1 MNELTKRLEKID
13 FLRKKL
19 DSILIFS
26 NDPNFFYLT
35 NCNLESSVFFY
46 DFKESIIFTNEME
59 SGRAKL
65 SWVKNIKMIKDT
77 SFLKKFK
84 GHIGINF
91 TKTSIAAKKQMK
103 FFAVDISKNL
113 EQARMIKTN
122 YEIKQIRKAC
132 EITKEIFKKTEKM
145 QNRKTTEK
153 ELKALIEY
161 EISRKAD
168 IAFPAI
174 VASGAGTAIPHYQPQ
189 NKKIIKPLLLDIG
202 VKYNGYCSDV
212 TRTYNSPYE
221 SKIKKIISEIENKL
235 KPGIS
240 ANSLDVLVRK
250 LMGKDKKYFLHGIG
264 HGLGIEVHE
273 RPWFGKKVSNVLK
286 AGMVIAIEPGLYKQT
301 GCRIENDY
309 LITDDGFEKLT
320 DF

>member
-1 MNELTKRLEKID
+1 MELTKRLEKID

-26 NDPNFFYLT
+26 NDTNFFYFT
-35 NCNLESSVFFY
+35 NCSLESSAFFY
-46 DFKESIIFTNEME
+46 DFNKPIIFTNEME
-59 SGRAKL
+59 ARRAKL
-65 SWVKNIKMIKDT
+65 SWVKNIEVIKD
-77 SFLKKFK
+77 SKKLFSHK

-103 FFAVDISKNL
+103 FKAIDISKHL
-113 EQARMIKTN
+113 EEARMIKTG
-122 YEIKQIRKAC
+122 YEIKQLRKAC
-132 EITKEIFKKTEKM
+132 AITKNIFEKTEKKG
-145 QNRKTTEK
+145 NEK